1 MRWLFDFL
9 NSSIGKKITVGLA
22 GLLLCGFLVPHL
34 LGNLILFVGMDAFN
48 AYAHFLQKNPLTPV
62 AELGLLA
69 LFLLHAIVTLYARWQ
84 NWQAR
89 PVAYEMVV
97 SKGGRTIG
105 SRTMTYTAFLVLAFL
120 LLHVAT
126 FKYGWRSAFQ
136 DEELFQRVMEFFQV
150 PWIAGLY
157 VLGLASLGLHL
168 SHGFES
174 AFQTLGVN
182 HPKYTPLI
190 KAVGLLFAVAVAGA
204 FAAIPIWAGFLGGA
218 R

>member
-22 GLLLCGFLVPHL
+22 GLFLCGFLVPHL
-34 LGNLILFVGMDAFN
+34 CGNLILFVGPSQFN
-48 AYAHFLQKNPLTPV
+48 AYAHFLQANPLTPL

-69 LFLLHAIVTLYARWQ
+69 LFLIHAIVTLYARWQ
-84 NWQAR
+84 NWTAR
-89 PVAYEMVV
+89 PVVYEMTV

-105 SRTMTYTAFLVLAFL
+105 SRTMTYTAFLLLAFL
-120 LLHVAT
+120 IIHVAT
-126 FKYGWRSAFQ
+126 FKYGWGSEFR
-136 DEELFQRVMEFFQV
+136 DEELFQRVMGFFKA
-150 PWIAGLY
+150 PWLTAFY
-157 VLGLASLGLHL
+157 VLALAGLGLHL

-182 HPKYTPLI
+182 HPKYTPFI
-190 KAVGLLFAVAVAGA
+190 KALGLLFALTVCAG
-204 FAAIPIWAGFLGGA
+204 FAAIPIWACFLGGA